1 MRFIV
6 FGAGGVGGCIGA
18 GLHESGR
25 DVVLIARGAH
35 GQAMQQSGLSIV
47 SPAGVR
53 NVVIPVVETPADIN
67 WQTDDVVLLTMKGQH
82 TLDALRLLA
91 RVRPGARIV
100 CAQNGVANERMAA
113 GLFSCV
119 VAMVVN
125 LPAMHLRPGEVI
137 THAVGR
143 GGVLDCGLFP
153 AGVDDLVVSVCAALE
168 DGGFSARPDAQV
180 MRWKYAKL
188 LTNLVNTAQ
197 ALLGEGDTVVSIARA
212 ARREAVACYAA
223 HGIDCATVDEIRE
236 RQQNTYRMGD
246 IPGIPRSGGST
257 WQSLARGTGNAESE
271 FLNGEIERLGAQ
283 AGIATPVNSGLVRA
297 MREALQEGIPAGGFP
312 THRLLAM
319 LGLQPEAETRTG

>member
-18 GLHESGR
+18 GLREANH

-35 GQAMQQSGLSIV
+35 REAIQRSGLSIV

-53 NVVIPVVETPADIN
+53 RVDIPVVGEPSEID
-67 WQTDDVVLLTMKGQH
+67 WRLDDVVLLTMKGQH
-82 TLDALRLLA
+82 THDALRALVKVNPQA
-91 RVRPGARIV
+91 RVV
-100 CAQNGVANERMAA
+100 CAQNGVANERLAA
-113 GLFSCV
+113 NMFSGV
-119 VAMVVN
+119 VGMVVN

-153 AGVDDLVVSVCAALE
+153 TGVDELVVSTCVALE
-168 DGGFSARPDAQV
+168 AGGFSARPDTNV

-197 ALLGEGDTVVSIARA
+197 ALLGDHEEIAKIARA

-223 HGIDCATVDEIRE
+223 HGIECATVDEIRT
-236 RQQNTYRMGD
+236 RQEDTYRMGD

-257 WQSLARGTGNAESE
+257 WQSLARGTGNSEAE

-283 AGIATPVNSGLVRA
+283 AGIPTPVNSGLVRA
-297 MREALQEGIPAGGFP
+297 MHEALAESVAAGSFP
-312 THRLLAM
+312 LQRLLTM
-319 LGLQPEAETRTG
+319 VGL

>member
-6 FGAGGVGGCIGA
+6 YGAGGVGGCIGA
-18 GLHESGR
+18 GLRDANR

-35 GQAMQQSGLSIV
+35 REAMQRSGLKII
-47 SPAGVR
+47 SPAGIRKVD
-53 NVVIPVVETPADIN
+53 VPVVGAPSEID
-67 WQTDDVVLLTMKGQH
+67 WRHDDVVLLTMKGQH
-82 TLDALRLLA
+82 TQDALRALVNVNPQA
-91 RVRPGARIV
+91 RVV

-113 GLFSCV
+113 SLFTGV
-119 VAMVVN
+119 VGMVVN
-125 LPAMHLRPGEVI
+125 LPAMHLQPGEVI

-153 AGVDDLVVSVCAALE
+153 TGVNELVKNMCVSLE
-168 DGGFSARPDAQV
+168 DGGFSARPDTNV

-197 ALLGEGDTVVSIARA
+197 ALLGESGEVANIARA

-236 RQQNTYRMGD
+236 RQEDTYRMGD

-257 WQSLARGTGNAESE
+257 WQSLARGTGNAESD

-283 AGIATPVNSGLVRA
+283 AGIATPVNSGLVQA
-297 MREALQEGIPAGGFP
+297 MREALEEGVAAGSFP
-312 THRLLAM
+312 LQRLFTM
-319 LGLQPEAETRTG
+319 LEL

>member
-18 GLHESGR
+18 GLQDAGR

-35 GQAMQQSGLSIV
+35 LEAMQQSGLNIV
-47 SPAGVR
+47 SPTGVR
-53 NVVIPVVETPADIN
+53 KIVVPVVGAPSEID
-67 WQTDDVVLLTMKGQH
+67 WQSDDVVLLTMKGQH
-82 TLDALRLLA
+82 TQDALRSLA
-91 RVRPGARIV
+91 SVHPQARIV

-113 GLFSCV
+113 GLFSYV

-153 AGVDDLVVSVCAALE
+153 AGVDDLVVTLCAALE
-168 DGGFSARPDAQV
+168 DGGFSARPDPKV

-197 ALLGEGDTVVSIARA
+197 ALLGEGEVVADIARA
-212 ARREAVACYAA
+212 ARREAVVCYAA
-223 HGIDCATVDEIRE
+223 HGIECATVDEIRE

-283 AGIATPVNSGLVRA
+283 AGIATPVNSGLVQA
-297 MREALQEGIPAGGFP
+297 MREALQEGVPAGTFP
-312 THRLLAM
+312 THRLL
-319 LGLQPEAETRTG
+319 GLRGL

>member
-18 GLHESGR
+18 GLREANH

-35 GQAMQQSGLSIV
+35 REAMQRSGLSII

-53 NVVIPVVETPADIN
+53 KVDIPVVEAPSEID
-67 WQTDDVVLLTMKGQH
+67 WQHDDVVLLTMKGQH
-82 TLDALRLLA
+82 THDALRALVKVNPQA
-91 RVRPGARIV
+91 RVV

-113 GLFSCV
+113 SMFSGV
-119 VAMVVN
+119 VGMVVN

-153 AGVDDLVVSVCAALE
+153 TGVDELVVSLCVALE
-168 DGGFSARPDAQV
+168 DGGFSARPDTNV
-180 MRWKYAKL
+180 MRWKYGKL

-197 ALLGEGDTVVSIARA
+197 ALLGEHEEIANIARA

-223 HGIDCATVDEIRE
+223 HGIECATVEEIRT
-236 RQQNTYRMGD
+236 RQEDTYRMGE
-246 IPGIPRSGGST
+246 IPGTPRSGGST
-257 WQSLARGTGNAESE
+257 WQSLARETGNSESD

-283 AGIATPVNSGLVRA
+283 AGLATPVNSGLVRA
-297 MREALQEGIPAGGFP
+297 MHEALEEGVAAGSFP
-312 THRLLAM
+312 LQRLLTM
-319 LGLQPEAETRTG
+319 VGL

>member
-6 FGAGGVGGCIGA
+6 YGAGGVGGCIGA
-18 GLHESGR
+18 GLQSAGR

-35 GQAMQQSGLSIV
+35 LAAMQQSGLNIV
-47 SPAGVR
+47 SPGGVR
-53 NVVIPVVETPADIN
+53 NIAIPAVGGPSEID
-67 WQTDDVVLLTMKGQH
+67 WQADDVVLLTMKSQH
-82 TLDALRLLA
+82 TLDALRALA
-91 RVRPGARIV
+91 RVHPEARVV
-100 CAQNGVANERMAA
+100 CAQNGVANERMASS
-113 GLFSCV
+113 LFSCV
-119 VAMVVN
+119 LAMVVN

-153 AGVDDLVVSVCAALE
+153 AGVDDLVETLCTALE
-168 DGGFSARPDAQV
+168 DGGFSARPDAKV

-197 ALLGEGDTVVSIARA
+197 ALLGEHAEVANIARA

-223 HGIDCATVDEIRE
+223 HGIECATVDEIRE
-236 RQQNTYRMGD
+236 RQEDTYRMGE

-283 AGIATPVNSGLVRA
+283 AGIATPVNSGLVLA
-297 MREALQEGIPAGGFP
+297 MREALQEGVPAGTFP
-312 THRLLAM
+312 VPRLLAM
-319 LGLQPEAETRTG
+319 LGL